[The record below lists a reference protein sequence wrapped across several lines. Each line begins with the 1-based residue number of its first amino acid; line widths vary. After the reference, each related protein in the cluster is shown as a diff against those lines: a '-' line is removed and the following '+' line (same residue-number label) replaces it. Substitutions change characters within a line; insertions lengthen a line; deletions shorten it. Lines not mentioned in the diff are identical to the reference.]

1 MTGVYTDR
9 NKPFWQP
16 ALRMASKLCVS
27 CLPPEMVSQRMTQ
40 REDERNDFVC
50 HTFGW
55 ACLSC
60 DLGPLQLVA
69 ARIRLSYWVRMNEKT
84 QTQQQGIRLG
94 HAVEPEPI
102 VKHRFRKNLLQKLCL
117 PLWSYLCYLTQGRG
131 EGARKAGDGEGLR
144 GIHASSE
151 NRCSCQA
158 NDVGK
163 ETQQEGFLLS
173 VVTQAGPAALAHTKT
188 GTCTL
193 LHRRASAHFA
203 SCVSFHTCARH
214 WRIRHAGVETNF

>member
-16 ALRMASKLCVS
+16 ALRIASKLCVS

-60 DLGPLQLVA
+60 DLGPLQLIA

-117 PLWSYLCYLTQGRG
+117 PLWSSLLPHTRKGRRSKESRRWRRTVRDPHIVREPVFMPG
-131 EGARKAGDGEGLR
+131 QRR
-144 GIHASSE
+144 G
-151 NRCSCQA
+151 
-158 NDVGK
+158 
-163 ETQQEGFLLS
+163 
-173 VVTQAGPAALAHTKT
+173 
-188 GTCTL
+188 
-193 LHRRASAHFA
+193 
-203 SCVSFHTCARH
+203 
-214 WRIRHAGVETNF
+214 